1 MVPAILHHMQ
11 DPWHYPR
18 TEHTKAIMDRLD
30 TGLTHAIVM
39 FGPRR
44 TGKTEF
50 LRQDLAPAASA
61 AGWFVVYANF
71 YDVKAPLAVLIRE
84 IQRALSDRKG
94 YVQRLLGGLSGT
106 GALKFSVPVPGTGGI
121 EISLGGETPAE
132 EQGAALD
139 YLFDQLAQKKRR
151 TLLLLDEFQEIG
163 TGDTDAALVKTLRTK
178 LDELRP
184 KVCTVMTGSSQ
195 EKLRAVLDERTAP
208 FYRFATELPLPPL
221 DDGFVDHMIGRF
233 REVTGRKLKAKE
245 ALQVFETYERNPQL
259 FRVWLDRRV
268 DYPDLDADDAAL
280 RARAEL
286 ARSEGFLKLWADLTP
301 ELRVVTRMLAERQ
314 QAITGQAGSDRAAE
328 LGQAMTT
335 SQIQT
340 RLNTL
345 TRNGIADKLGRE
357 RVLTDP
363 AFAAWVRER
372 PLDEF

>member
-1 MVPAILHHMQ
+1 MI

-18 TEHTKAIMDRLD
+18 TGHTKAVMDRLD

-50 LRQDLAPAASA
+50 LRQDLAPAAAA
-61 AGWFVVYANF
+61 AGWFVVYASL
-71 YDVKAPLAVLIRE
+71 YDVKAPLAVLIHE
-84 IQRALSDRKG
+84 IQRALADRKG

-106 GALKFSVPVPGTGGI
+106 GALKFSVPVPGTGGV

-163 TGDTDAALVKTLRTK
+163 TADTDAALVKTLRTK

-184 KVCTVMTGSSQ
+184 KICTVMTGSSQ

-208 FYRFATELPLPPL
+208 FYRFATEVPLPPL
-221 DDGFVDHMIGRF
+221 DDGFVDHMLARF
-233 REVTGRKLKAKE
+233 REVTGRKLKTGE
-245 ALQVFETYERNPQL
+245 AMRVFETYERNPQL

-286 ARSEGFLKLWADLTP
+286 ARSEGFLKIWADMTP

-314 QAITGQAGSDRAAE
+314 PAITGQPGSERSAA
-328 LGQAMTT
+328 LGQPMTP

-345 TRNGIADKLGRE
+345 TRNGIADKLARE

-363 AFAAWVRER
+363 AFAEWVRAR
-372 PLDEF
+372 PAEEF

>member
-1 MVPAILHHMQ
+1 
-11 DPWHYPR
+11 
-18 TEHTKAIMDRLD
+18 MDRLE

-39 FGPRR
+39 FGP
-44 TGKTEF
+44 
-50 LRQDLAPAASA
+50 
-61 AGWFVVYANF
+61 
-71 YDVKAPLAVLIRE
+71 
-84 IQRALSDRKG
+84 
-94 YVQRLLGGLSGT
+94 
-106 GALKFSVPVPGTGGI
+106 
-121 EISLGGETPAE
+121 
-132 EQGAALD
+132 
-139 YLFDQLAQKKRR
+139 RR

-221 DDGFVDHMIGRF
+221 DDGFVTHMIARF
-233 REVTGRKLKAKE
+233 KEVTGRKLKMKE
-245 ALQVFETYERNPQL
+245 ALEVFATYDRNPQL

-268 DYPDLDADDAAL
+268 DYPDLDAEDATQ

-286 ARSEGFLKLWADLTP
+286 ARSEGFLKTWADLTP
-301 ELRVVTRMLAERQ
+301 ELRVVTRMLADRQ
-314 QAITGQAGSDRAAE
+314 SAITGQPGSARAAE
-328 LGQAMTT
+328 LGQPMTT

-345 TRNGIADKLGRE
+345 TRNGIADKLGKE

-363 AFAAWVRER
+363 AFAEWVRER
-372 PLDEF
+372 PADEF